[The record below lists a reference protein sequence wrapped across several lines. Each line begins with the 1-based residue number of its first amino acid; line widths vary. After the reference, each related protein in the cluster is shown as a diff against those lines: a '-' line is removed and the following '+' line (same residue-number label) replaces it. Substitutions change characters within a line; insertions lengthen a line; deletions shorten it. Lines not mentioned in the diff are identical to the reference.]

1 MADVVLST
9 REDKLKLNGMV
20 EEIVQA
26 WVKKKDL
33 DSFVKDVKTRAK
45 EELGVEGKTVADLAR
60 ERMEDKITERH
71 GDDELVIEL
80 NEELE
85 NLAKEARKA

>member
-1 MADVVLST
+1 MTDVILST
-9 REDKLKLNGMV
+9 REDKLKLNGMI
-20 EEIVQA
+20 EEVVQA

-45 EELGVEGKTVADLAR
+45 EELNIEGKTLADLAR
-60 ERMEDKITERH
+60 ERMEEKITDRH
-71 GDDELVIEL
+71 GDDEVVIEL

-85 NLAKEARKA
+85 RLAKEARTS